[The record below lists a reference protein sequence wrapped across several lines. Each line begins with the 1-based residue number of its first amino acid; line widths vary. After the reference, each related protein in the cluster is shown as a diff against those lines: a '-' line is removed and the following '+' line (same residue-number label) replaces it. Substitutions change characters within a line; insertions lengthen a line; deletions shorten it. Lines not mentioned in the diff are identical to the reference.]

1 MKNHIKKLLL
11 GHSFLNQIFHLPRF
25 TNHTFSRMINKL
37 FINLPFLKLRFLI
50 IFEESS
56 KMLMMVFTEDS
67 HFIGSERRILS
78 VNRGQHGSINE
89 VEKDLICK

>member
-1 MKNHIKKLLL
+1 MK
-11 GHSFLNQIFHLPRF
+11 F
-25 TNHTFSRMINKL
+25 
-37 FINLPFLKLRFLI
+37 RFLI

-56 KMLMMVFTEDS
+56 KTLMMVFTEDS

-89 VEKDLICK
+89 VEKDLICNRGQHGSINEVKKDLICK